1 MFSLLGFLSFMTF
14 CDFVENSNSA
24 TVVSIHAAVLQN
36 VNYSTGLLA
45 TSMNAVGLTQA
56 ALVAW
61 IQIVAHF
68 LRYPAL

>member
-1 MFSLLGFLSFMTF
+1 MTF

-24 TVVSIHAAVLQN
+24 TVVLIHVAVLQN

-45 TSMNAVGLTQA
+45 TRMNAVGLTQA

-68 LRYPAL
+68 LMYPAL

>member
-1 MFSLLGFLSFMTF
+1 MIF

-24 TVVSIHAAVLQN
+24 TVVLIHVAVLQN

-45 TSMNAVGLTQA
+45 TSMNAEGLTQA

-61 IQIVAHF
+61 IQIVAHS
-68 LRYPAL
+68 LKYPAL